1 MGLDKKSSNIP
12 SYIKI
17 LWIQIDF
24 FFFAQDG
31 TKTNISIITNLIK
44 FPISE
49 IESSIP
55 EKLKSHKII
64 SMKFTME

>member
-31 TKTNISIITNLIK
+31 TKTNFFFFKNLIK
-44 FPISE
+44 FPIFE